1 MILNIFMKTGPKPR
15 KITTQL
21 LEQIEFQAS
30 RGLSQQQVC
39 HALGFS
45 ETWWYDAKQKNSD
58 ISDSFKKGQAKG
70 LAEVSNAIYEQAMNG
85 STGAACFFLK
95 NRDPDRWSDVKSVNA
110 VQINIS
116 KMTDTQLLEELRS
129 DPVMSKS
136 LQSFIPQLNE

>member
-1 MILNIFMKTGPKPR
+1 MKPGPKPR
-15 KITTQL
+15 LVSEKL
-21 LEQIEFQAS
+21 LEEIEHHAS

-39 HALGFS
+39 HALGLS
-45 ETWWYDAKQKNSD
+45 ETWWYDAKQKNSE
-58 ISDSFKKGQAKG
+58 ISDSFKRGQTKG
-70 LAEVSNAIYEQAMNG
+70 LAEVSNAIYEQALNG

-110 VQINIS
+110 VQINVG

-136 LQSFIPQLNE
+136 LQSIIPQLNE